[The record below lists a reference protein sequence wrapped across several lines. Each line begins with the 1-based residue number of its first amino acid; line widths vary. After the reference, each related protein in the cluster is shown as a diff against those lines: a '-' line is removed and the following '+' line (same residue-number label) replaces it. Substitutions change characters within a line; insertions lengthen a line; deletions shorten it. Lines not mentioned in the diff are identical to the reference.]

1 MRVLLVAEG
10 QHERGKEDRDG
21 ALETL
26 VRRLH
31 QDITHCDLDRVSR
44 KDIHAHH
51 GKGQGYFK
59 KELRWIR
66 EAEKRGYDAIVLVID
81 QDNVP
86 ERVQEI
92 TNAQNAQ
99 LVTLRRALGVA
110 IRTFDAWMLADEQA
124 LTRVLGYAVSPQRSP
139 EDVSDA
145 KGVCTQLLDKSP
157 MAVSQSEFYA
167 FVAREADMSTLTR
180 QCPKGFAPFAQ
191 RVSSL

>member
-31 QDITHCDLDRVSR
+31 QNIIQCDLERVSR

-59 KELRWIR
+59 KALRWIR
-66 EAEKRGYDAIVLVID
+66 GAEKRGYDAIVLVID
-81 QDNVP
+81 QDNAP

-92 TNAQNAQ
+92 TSAQNDQ
-99 LVTLRRALGVA
+99 LVALRRALGVA

-124 LTRVLGYAVSPQRSP
+124 LTRVLGYDVSPQRSP
-139 EDVSDA
+139 EEVSDA
-145 KGVCTQLLDKSP
+145 KGVCTQLLGKSP
-157 MAVSQSEFYA
+157 MAMSQSEFYA
-167 FVAREADMSTLTR
+167 FVAREADMSTLAR
-180 QCPKGFAPFAQ
+180 QCSKGFAPFAQ
-191 RVSSL
+191 RVRSL

>member
-10 QHERGKEDRDG
+10 QHERGQEDRDG

-31 QDITHCDLDRVSR
+31 QDMTQCDLGRLRR

-59 KELRWIR
+59 KALRWIR

-81 QDNVP
+81 QDNAP

-92 TNAQNAQ
+92 TRAQNEPPI
-99 LVTLRRALGVA
+99 TLRRALGVA
-110 IRTFDAWMLADEQA
+110 IRTFDAWILADTQA
-124 LTRVLGYAVSPQRSP
+124 LTRVLGYAVSPQHYP

-145 KGVCTQLLDKSP
+145 KGVCTQLLGKSP
-157 MAVSQSEFYA
+157 MAMSQSEFYA
-167 FVAREADMSTLTR
+167 SVACEADMSMLTR
-180 QCPKGFAPFAQ
+180 QCSKGFAPFAQ
-191 RVSSL
+191 RVRSL

>member
-1 MRVLLVAEG
+1 VAEG

-26 VRRLH
+26 VRRLRE
-31 QDITHCDLDRVSR
+31 DITQCDLDRVSR

-59 KELRWIR
+59 KALRWIR

-92 TNAQNAQ
+92 TRAQNAQ
-99 LVTLRRALGVA
+99 LVTLHRALGVA
-110 IRTFDAWMLADEQA
+110 IRTFDAWMLADAQA
-124 LTRVLGYAVSPQRSP
+124 LTRILGYAVSPQRSP

-145 KGVCTQLLDKSP
+145 KGVCTQLLGKSP
-157 MAVSQSEFYA
+157 MVMSQSEFYA
-167 FVAREADMSTLTR
+167 FVAREADMSMLIR
-180 QCPKGFAPFAQ
+180 QCPKGFGSFAQ
-191 RVSSL
+191 RVRSL

>member
-1 MRVLLVAEG
+1 M
-10 QHERGKEDRDG
+10 EDRDG
-21 ALETL
+21 ALEIL

-31 QDITHCDLDRVSR
+31 QDISQCDLDRVSR

-59 KELRWIR
+59 KALRWIL

-86 ERVQEI
+86 ERLQEI
-92 TNAQNAQ
+92 TRAQHHQ

-124 LTRVLGYAVSPQRSP
+124 LTRVLGYSVSPQRAP

-145 KGVCTQLLDKSP
+145 KSVCTQLLSKSLTA
-157 MAVSQSEFYA
+157 MSQSEFYA
-167 FVAREADMSTLTR
+167 FVAREADLSTLTR
-180 QCPKGFAPFAQ
+180 QCSKGFAPFAE
-191 RVSSL
+191 RVRSL